1 MVGSRRM
8 VFMNHPGSCIDERNI
23 VMTRRIIGGMSLMGL
38 VGLEVCQWRI
48 GVPLVIVW
56 VLLMGLGGLL
66 WAMVDFFG
74 DDYRAGG
81 TWPESTSPDH
91 YDGEEPHLRASCS

>member
-1 MVGSRRM
+1 
-8 VFMNHPGSCIDERNI
+8 
-23 VMTRRIIGGMSLMGL
+23 MTRRIIGGMSLMGL

-66 WAMVDFFG
+66 WAMFDFFG
-74 DDYRAGG
+74 DDHHADDKRQGSA
-81 TWPESTSPDH
+81 SLDH
-91 YDGEEPHLRASCS
+91 HDGEEPHNHFSWQSKTDLSELVVRREC